1 MHFILLVIAIVVGVA
16 LMLLGPIFAI
26 IGAAFLG
33 LLLLGVIVAI
43 VSAFRHRPDPG
54 TEAGSR
60 RANPDFD
67 PAANFRK
74 LHHH

>member
-33 LLLLGVIVAI
+33 LLLLAVVAGIVAA
-43 VSAFRHRPDPG
+43 VRHHPAPG
-54 TEAGSR
+54 TDARPGR
-60 RANPDFD
+60 GNPDFD

-74 LHHH
+74 LRS